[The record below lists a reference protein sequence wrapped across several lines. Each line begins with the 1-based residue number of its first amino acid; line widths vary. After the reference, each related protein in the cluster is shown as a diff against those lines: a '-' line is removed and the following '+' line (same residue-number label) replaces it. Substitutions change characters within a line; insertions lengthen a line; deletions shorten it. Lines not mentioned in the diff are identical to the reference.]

1 MELSELEDLMQYI
14 RPTTSVTILCEVCQ
28 IPVGLW
34 SDRESLKHLKDTL
47 VDHFEDEHG
56 EAQ

>member
-56 EAQ
+56 EA